1 VEWERKYKI
10 NKKKNSQFSVSQ
22 KLRKQRKS
30 SDEFEFMI
38 GQLSLEEIIALKL
51 ELAYKAI
58 GFQINI
64 PIWKSVNK
72 IVKDAMF
79 KYVVSVSKNKNN
91 AMKMLGLNPADF
103 NKLAKI
109 YKLDKYRIKQND

>member
-1 VEWERKYKI
+1 MIKKDNLDIENLSILKSLRSQ
-10 NKKKNSQFSVSQ
+10 NKSNDYFEILLNS
-22 KLRKQRKS
+22 
-30 SDEFEFMI
+30 
-38 GQLSLEEIIALKL
+38 LSLEEIIALKL

-109 YKLDKYRIKQND
+109 YKLDKYRIKQSD

>member
-1 VEWERKYKI
+1 MIKKDNLDIENLSIIKSLRSQ
-10 NKKKNSQFSVSQ
+10 NKSNDYFEILLNS
-22 KLRKQRKS
+22 
-30 SDEFEFMI
+30 
-38 GQLSLEEIIALKL
+38 LSLEEIIALKL